1 MKSGETAVLIDAGI
15 SLKELA
21 RRMATLGLSPE
32 SLDAVI
38 ISHGHSDHVI
48 GVPVLCRRLGIPA
61 YFNEATGL
69 ESSLQVAL
77 PDGLGRNF
85 VTGESFSIGDIDIR
99 PFHVPH
105 DCSEPV
111 GFVISDGSV
120 KVCYAT
126 DLGSITL
133 DVVHSFCGCDAV
145 VLESNHDEAM
155 LRDGPYPSFLKKRVA
170 GPHGHL
176 SNDDAAELLQ
186 GIAHQGLQHLFLAHL
201 SQKNNLPELSLQAA
215 VTALGSRYAGVDVS
229 LGWQDKAS
237 ELITLG

>member
-1 MKSGETAVLIDAGI
+1 
-15 SLKELA
+15 
-21 RRMATLGLSPE
+21 MATLDLSPE

-48 GVPVLCRRLGIPA
+48 GVPVLCRRLRIPA

-77 PDGLGRNF
+77 PDGLSRNF

-145 VLESNHDEAM
+145 VLES
-155 LRDGPYPSFLKKRVA
+155 
-170 GPHGHL
+170 HL

-186 GIAHQGLQHLFLAHL
+186 GIAHQGLKHLFLAHL

-229 LGWQDKAS
+229 LGWQDKAG